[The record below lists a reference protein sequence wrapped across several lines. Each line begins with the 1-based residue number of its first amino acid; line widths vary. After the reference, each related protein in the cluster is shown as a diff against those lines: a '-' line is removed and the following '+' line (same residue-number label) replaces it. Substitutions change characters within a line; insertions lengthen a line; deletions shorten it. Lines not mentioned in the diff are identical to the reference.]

1 MKILYLITQ
10 PMLSGGCDG
19 ETVSYDK
26 KYLTYISRYYE
37 RFSQWMVVSI
47 WLIATYIVSVAN

>member
-1 MKILYLITQ
+1 
-10 PMLSGGCDG
+10 MLSGGCDG